1 VVYIRYEEWPQDR
14 PRERTKVSPQARP
27 KEVDRVQVL
36 LAEDDDGVAAALV
49 EVLYDH
55 GHITRRVRYGRDVLT
70 YHRSSDLLLL
80 DLGLPD
86 TDGLDVLRALRAVS
100 DLPVVVLTARGDERS
115 VVRGLHLGADDYLVK
130 PVRLAELLAR
140 IDAVTRRNAT
150 RNAPAAPAAP
160 AVRTVRAGDVE
171 VELDARRVR
180 VAGAEVELTTK
191 EFDILAVLAGRAGT
205 AVSREQLLDEVW
217 GDAHHAVSR
226 SLDVH
231 LTQLRA
237 KLRRPDLVT
246 TIRGFG
252 YRFGH
257 LDER

>member
-1 VVYIRYEEWPQDR
+1 MQI
-14 PRERTKVSPQARP
+14 
-27 KEVDRVQVL
+27 L

-55 GHITRRVRYGRDVLT
+55 GHVTRRVRYGRDVLT

-100 DLPVVVLTARGDERS
+100 DMSVVVLTARGDERS
-115 VVRGLHLGADDYLVK
+115 VVRGLRLGADDYLVK

-140 IDAVTRRNAT
+140 IDAVTRRNAARGT
-150 RNAPAAPAAP
+150 SAVRTGAS

-171 VELDARRVR
+171 VDLDARRVR
-180 VAGAEVELTTK
+180 VGGAEVELTTK

-217 GDAHHAVSR
+217 GDARHAVSR

-237 KLRRPDLVT
+237 KLCRPELLT

-252 YRFGH
+252 YRFGD
-257 LDER
+257 LGFGNSGFGDSGNLRDSGA

>member
-1 VVYIRYEEWPQDR
+1 MQI
-14 PRERTKVSPQARP
+14 
-27 KEVDRVQVL
+27 L

-55 GHITRRVRYGRDVLT
+55 GHVTRRVRYGREVLT

-100 DLPVVVLTARGDERS
+100 DMSVVVLTARGDERS
-115 VVRGLHLGADDYLVK
+115 VVRGLRLGADDYLVK

-140 IDAVTRRNAT
+140 IDAVTRRNTARGAT
-150 RNAPAAPAAP
+150 

-171 VELDARRVR
+171 VDLDARRVR
-180 VAGAEVELTTK
+180 VGGAEADLTTK

-217 GDAHHAVSR
+217 GASRHTASRSR

-231 LTQLRA
+231 LTQVRA
-237 KLRRPDLVT
+237 KLRHPELIT

-252 YRFGH
+252 YRFGDSGH
-257 LDER
+257 PGD

>member
-1 VVYIRYEEWPQDR
+1 MQI
-14 PRERTKVSPQARP
+14 
-27 KEVDRVQVL
+27 L

-55 GHITRRVRYGRDVLT
+55 GHVTRRVRYGRDVLT

-100 DLPVVVLTARGDERS
+100 DMSVVVLTARGDERS
-115 VVRGLHLGADDYLVK
+115 VVRGLRLGADDYLVK

-140 IDAVTRRNAT
+140 IDAVTRRNA
-150 RNAPAAPAAP
+150 AKGAS
-160 AVRTVRAGDVE
+160 AVRKVRAGDVE
-171 VELDARRVR
+171 VDLDARRVR
-180 VAGAEVELTTK
+180 VGAAEVELTTK

-217 GDAHHAVSR
+217 GDARHAVSR

-237 KLRRPDLVT
+237 KLGRPELLT

-252 YRFGH
+252 YRFGD
-257 LDER
+257 LRDSGA

>member
-1 VVYIRYEEWPQDR
+1 M
-14 PRERTKVSPQARP
+14 
-27 KEVDRVQVL
+27 QVL

-49 EVLYDH
+49 EALYDH
-55 GHITRRVRYGRDVLT
+55 GHVTRRVRYGRDVLT

-115 VVRGLHLGADDYLVK
+115 VVRGLRLGADDYLVK

-140 IDAVTRRNAT
+140 IDAVTRRNAA
-150 RNAPAAPAAP
+150 RSAPAAP
-160 AVRTVRAGDVE
+160 AVRTVRAADVE
-171 VELDARRVR
+171 VELDARRVT

-191 EFDILAVLAGRAGT
+191 EFDILAVLAARVGT

-237 KLRRPDLVT
+237 KLRRPDRPDLLT

-252 YRFGH
+252 YRFGD
-257 LDER
+257 LRRPEA

>member
-1 VVYIRYEEWPQDR
+1 MQI
-14 PRERTKVSPQARP
+14 
-27 KEVDRVQVL
+27 L

-55 GHITRRVRYGRDVLT
+55 GHVTRRVRYGRDVLT

-86 TDGLDVLRALRAVS
+86 TDGLDVLRSLRAVS
-100 DLPVVVLTARGDERS
+100 DLSVVVLTARGDERS
-115 VVRGLHLGADDYLVK
+115 VVRGLRLGADDYLVK

-140 IDAVTRRNAT
+140 IDAVTRRT
-150 RNAPAAPAAP
+150 
-160 AVRTVRAGDVE
+160 AVRGATPARTARAGDVE
-171 VELDARRVR
+171 VDLDARRVR
-180 VAGAEVELTTK
+180 VGGAEVELTTK
-191 EFDILAVLAGRAGT
+191 EFDVLAVLAGRAGT

-237 KLRRPDLVT
+237 KLRRPELLT

-252 YRFGH
+252 YRFG
-257 LDER
+257 D

>member
-1 VVYIRYEEWPQDR
+1 MQI
-14 PRERTKVSPQARP
+14 
-27 KEVDRVQVL
+27 L

-55 GHITRRVRYGRDVLT
+55 GHVTRRVRYGSAVMT

-86 TDGLDVLRALRAVS
+86 IDGLDVLRAVRAVS

-115 VVRGLHLGADDYLVK
+115 VVRGLRLGADDYLVK

-140 IDAVTRRNAT
+140 IETVTRRTAAKG
-150 RNAPAAPAAP
+150 APP
-160 AVRTVRAGDVE
+160 VRTVRAKDVE
-171 VELDARRVR
+171 VDLDARRVR
-180 VAGAEVELTTK
+180 VAGTAVELTTK
-191 EFDILAVLAGRAGT
+191 EFGILAVLAGRAGT

-217 GDAHHAVSR
+217 GDAHHSVSR

-237 KLRRPDLVT
+237 KLRRPELLT

-252 YRFGH
+252 YRFG
-257 LDER
+257 DSED

>member
-1 VVYIRYEEWPQDR
+1 MQI
-14 PRERTKVSPQARP
+14 
-27 KEVDRVQVL
+27 L

-55 GHITRRVRYGRDVLT
+55 GHVTRRVRHGRDVLT

-86 TDGLDVLRALRAVS
+86 LDGLDVLRVLRAVS
-100 DLPVVVLTARGDERS
+100 DLPVLVLTARGDERS

-140 IDAVTRRNAT
+140 IDAVTRRSRGRAGT
-150 RNAPAAPAAP
+150 GTGP
-160 AVRTVRAGDVE
+160 VRVGDVE
-171 VELDARRVR
+171 IDLDVRRVT
-180 VAGAEVELTTK
+180 VGGDPVGLTTK
-191 EFDILAVLAGRAGT
+191 EFDVLAALAVRAGT

-217 GDAHHAVSR
+217 GDAYHAVSR

-237 KLRRPDLVT
+237 KLRRPELLT

-252 YRFGH
+252 YRLG
-257 LDER
+257 E

>member
-1 VVYIRYEEWPQDR
+1 MQI
-14 PRERTKVSPQARP
+14 
-27 KEVDRVQVL
+27 L

-55 GHITRRVRYGRDVLT
+55 GHVTRRVRYGREVLT

-115 VVRGLHLGADDYLVK
+115 VVRGLRLGADDYLVK

-140 IDAVTRRNAT
+140 IDAVTRRNAA
-150 RNAPAAPAAP
+150 RGASS
-160 AVRTVRAGDVE
+160 VRTVRAGDVE
-171 VELDARRVR
+171 VDLDARRVR
-180 VAGAEVELTTK
+180 VDGTEADLTTK

-205 AVSREQLLDEVW
+205 AVSREQLLDAVW
-217 GDAHHAVSR
+217 GASRHTASTSR

-237 KLRRPDLVT
+237 KLRHPELIT

-252 YRFGH
+252 YRFGDSGH
-257 LDER
+257 PGD